1 VEGIQPKKSS
11 QHAPVGWMRVAGFPA
26 QAGNQAL
33 CPAANQQAFS
43 SESTCGIEDAL
54 AFSM

>member
-1 VEGIQPKKSS
+1 
-11 QHAPVGWMRVAGFPA
+11 MRVAGFPA